1 MNTNERLER
10 IEERQDDCRIELAK
24 QGIILEEIHTCMKP
38 AEGPS
43 YPVRL
48 DRVERFQKGIIKT
61 IWAVLL
67 TGLAAA
73 GAAVVAVFKG

>member
-1 MNTNERLER
+1 MSVDERLER
-10 IEERQDDCRIELAK
+10 IEEHQADCRVKLAE
-24 QGIILEEIHTCMKP
+24 QGVVLGEIHECMKP
-38 AEGPS
+38 ADGPS

-67 TGLAAA
+67 AGLAAA
-73 GAAVVAVFKG
+73 GAALGLKG